1 MKAEDI
7 MSKKAVKTDKEKTDA
22 IKKYMTRTVENYNIW
37 RRIWQWL
44 VTKFW
49 YGLSYRFI
57 YRLEVYGQENIPKT
71 NDYIAVGN
79 HLSTLDPPLVC
90 HVLSNPVA
98 YMAKKELFYHPLL
111 KIMLDWLGTFAVDR
125 DNVGLSTIK
134 TAKSIKNTKK
144 WVLGLFPQGTRE
156 KGNEIHHVTKGF
168 VGLAK
173 ATKCDILPIGIIG
186 TDNPKKIPF
195 TGKIIVR
202 IGPIIKLTDN
212 SDEMF
217 DKWIT
222 AIQEL
227 TGFKYVPE
235 TIESQDTL
243 I

>member
-1 MKAEDI
+1 
-7 MSKKAVKTDKEKTDA
+7 MSKKIEKTDKEKTDA

-134 TAKSIKNTKK
+134 TAKSIRNTKK

-156 KGNEIHHVTKGF
+156 KGNEIHNVTKGF

-217 DKWIT
+217 DKWIE

-227 TGFKYVPE
+227 TGFKYVPD
-235 TIESQDTL
+235 TIE
-243 I
+243 

>member
-1 MKAEDI
+1 MTQKEEL
-7 MSKKAVKTDKEKTDA
+7 TDQEKTEKV
-22 IKKYMTRTVENYNIW
+22 KKYMTRTVKDYNW
-37 RRIWQWL
+37 LRTIWQWI

-57 YRLEVYGQENIPKT
+57 YRLEVYGKENIPKT

-90 HVLSNPVA
+90 HILPNPVA

-111 KIMLDWLGTFAVDR
+111 KIMLDWLGAFAVNR
-125 DNVGLSTIK
+125 DNVGVSTIK
-134 TAKSIKNTKK
+134 TAKSIKDTKK

-156 KGNEIHHVTKGF
+156 VGIGNEIHNVTKGF

-173 ATKCDILPIGIIG
+173 ATNCNILPIGIIG
-186 TDNPKKIPF
+186 TDKPKKIPF

-202 IGPIIKLTDN
+202 IGPIIEL
-212 SDEMF
+212 SDDTEEMF
-217 DKWIT
+217 DKWIES
-222 AIQEL
+222 IQKL

-235 TIESQDTL
+235 SEL
-243 I
+243 G